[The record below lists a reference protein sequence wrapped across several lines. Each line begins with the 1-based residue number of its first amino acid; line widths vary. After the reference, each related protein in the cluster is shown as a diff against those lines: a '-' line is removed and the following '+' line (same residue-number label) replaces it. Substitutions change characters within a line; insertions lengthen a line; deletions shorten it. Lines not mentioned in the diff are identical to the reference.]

1 MDIKCKPWKST
12 KMTIKMGRVPLHR
25 GSTNVGLS
33 SANHHNIKLIISE
46 NSVLNEDHIV
56 YLFWRILTPSH

>member
-1 MDIKCKPWKST
+1 MEINI
-12 KMTIKMGRVPLHR
+12 TIKMDRVPLHR

-46 NSVLNEDHIV
+46 NIGLNEDYVV
-56 YLFWRILTPSH
+56 YLFWNSYTISLSKKILD